1 MARVKPSLRPLLEGL
16 RAGSISFAEFAR
28 ESAPV
33 WERFGRYLMRRWK
46 APLGVELYD
55 VQQELLL
62 AGWQAIPKWDP
73 NRGVPIDRFVIF
85 QAIDKAK
92 KWLHRQRNARRR
104 DDKAPGRFP
113 AGFSYL
119 GCETAEDVDRMAW
132 KHSDIE
138 ETLIEREEESLLC
151 GELTRV
157 AARLPSRER
166 ECLRLVAEC
175 GGDASSA
182 VQLIVSDPGRR
193 LALRVGNDAAANA
206 IVRRSLRAAV
216 TVLETERAGLTP

>member
-1 MARVKPSLRPLLEGL
+1 MNKPLKPMLDGFRTGALT
-16 RAGSISFAEFAR
+16 FAEFAR

-55 VQQELLL
+55 VQQELLI
-62 AGWQAIPKWDP
+62 AGWQAIDKWDP

-113 AGFSYL
+113 AGFTYL

-132 KHSDIE
+132 KHADIE
-138 ETLIEREEESLLC
+138 ETLIEREEEIRLS
-151 GELTRV
+151 GELDRV
-157 AARLPSRER
+157 AKALPPRER

-175 GGDASSA
+175 GGDAASA
-182 VQLIVSDPGRR
+182 VHLIVSDPGRR
-193 LALRVGNDAAANA
+193 LALRVGNDAAASA

-216 TVLETERAGLTP
+216 SVLETERAGLTP